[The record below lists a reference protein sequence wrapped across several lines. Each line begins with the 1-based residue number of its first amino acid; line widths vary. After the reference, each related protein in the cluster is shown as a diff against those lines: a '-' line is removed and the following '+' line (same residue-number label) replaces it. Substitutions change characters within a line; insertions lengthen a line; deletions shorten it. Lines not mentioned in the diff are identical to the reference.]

1 MVRHRCLVR
10 YRWSRASREV
20 GVVGFVNV
28 WERTDDERIRD
39 MRVAESIRE
48 DEVAET
54 WRKIGVGGVVGGVG
68 MGDVMDV
75 GAGYVEEDW
84 VLSDGSW

>member
-1 MVRHRCLVR
+1 
-10 YRWSRASREV
+10 
-20 GVVGFVNV
+20 
-28 WERTDDERIRD
+28 

-48 DEVAET
+48 DEFAET
-54 WRKIGVGGVVGGVG
+54 WRKIGLGGVVGGVG
-68 MGDVMDV
+68 MGDVVDV

>member
-1 MVRHRCLVR
+1 MVSSM
-10 YRWSRASREV
+10 Y
-20 GVVGFVNV
+20 GGG
-28 WERTDDERIRD
+28 RIRD

-48 DEVAET
+48 DEFAET
-54 WRKIGVGGVVGGVG
+54 WRKIGLGGVVGGVG
-68 MGDVMDV
+68 MGDVVDV

>member
-1 MVRHRCLVR
+1 MVSSM
-10 YRWSRASREV
+10 Y
-20 GVVGFVNV
+20 GGG
-28 WERTDDERIRD
+28 RIRD

-68 MGDVMDV
+68 MGDVVDV